1 MNYPR
6 QLVMNT
12 SERLILAI
20 DAGLTCGMAA
30 FALTDGRLLWYRS
43 QNFGS
48 FPRLRRGAPAILTAT
63 QGVVLMVVEGG
74 GNIADP
80 WLKAATHLG
89 IMATNVPAERWRS
102 DMLLPR
108 QQRSG
113 VVAKQHA
120 QKQARQHINQHADQR
135 SKSLRHD
142 TAEAILL
149 GEWAI
154 SRLSHLFPDY
164 VPLKGTSDDR

>member
-1 MNYPR
+1 
-6 QLVMNT
+6 MNT
-12 SERLILAI
+12 SEDLILAI
-20 DAGLTCGMAA
+20 DAGLTCGLAA

-48 FPRLRRGAPAILTAT
+48 FPRLRRGAPAILAAT
-63 QGVVLMVVEGG
+63 TGVVLMVVEGG

-80 WLKAATHLG
+80 WLKAAAHLG
-89 IMATNVPAERWRS
+89 IAATNVPAERWRS

-120 QKQARQHINQHADQR
+120 QKQARHHINQHADQR
-135 SKSLRHD
+135 AKSLRHD
-142 TAEAILL
+142 TAEAIML

-154 SRLSHLFPDY
+154 PRVSQLFPY
-164 VPLKGTSDDR
+164 YGAAKGHDHER

>member
-1 MNYPR
+1 MNA
-6 QLVMNT
+6 
-12 SERLILAI
+12 SEDLILAI

-30 FALTDGRLLWYRS
+30 FVLADGRLLWYRS

-63 QGVVLMVVEGG
+63 AGVALLVVEGG

-80 WLKAATHLG
+80 WLKAAAHLG
-89 IMATNVPAERWRS
+89 IVATNVPAERWRS

-113 VVAKQHA
+113 AVAKQHA
-120 QKQARQHINQHADQR
+120 QKQARHHINQHAEQR
-135 SKSLRHD
+135 TKSLRHD
-142 TAEAILL
+142 TAEAIML
-149 GEWAI
+149 GEWA
-154 SRLSHLFPDY
+154 LSHLSQLFPYY
-164 VPLKGTSDDR
+164 VPAKGNSHDG